1 MWKNNTTGQ
10 KVDSVS
16 ASLPPA
22 SEPAAHGTFPLTLIR
37 GWILL
42 QEIVYNHVLFTCST
56 SLTSP
61 RTEPGWEEASV
72 NACRIE
78 VTA

>member
-1 MWKNNTTGQ
+1 MWKIKTTGQ
-10 KVDSVS
+10 KVNSVS

-42 QEIVYNHVLFTCST
+42 QEIACNHVLFTCST
-56 SLTSP
+56 SLAFP
-61 RTEPGWEEASV
+61 
-72 NACRIE
+72 
-78 VTA
+78 